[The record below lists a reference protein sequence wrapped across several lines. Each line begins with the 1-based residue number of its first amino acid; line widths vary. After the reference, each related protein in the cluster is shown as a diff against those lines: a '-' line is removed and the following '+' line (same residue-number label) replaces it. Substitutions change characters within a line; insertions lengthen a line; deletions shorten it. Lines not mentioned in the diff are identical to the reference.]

1 MTLKIGI
8 DYNGVCKSKS
18 LGQDIINIPDCRET
32 LTRLKEKGHKL
43 YLVSYCGAAKA
54 RPLKLYLEKLR
65 IFDDFYFVKNR
76 SFKNLICKHL
86 GLDTL
91 IDDRLDIIKSIQN
104 SYGIHFCFENHESN
118 KNVADYIPK
127 YSVNNWNDVEL
138 LLDTLEPKNNVPDE
152 NYNIKRLCHL
162 MFNKTKEEI
171 YKILDSKC
179 IIIDKDMIN
188 ESFLN
193 LYKKK
198 AYIAPSGDDY
208 KLLYLL
214 PNMGR
219 IYEDADL
226 YCVVVTDL
234 KSEMTL
240 NNTKIVAFI
249 KKDKLLK

>member
-1 MTLKIGI
+1 MSLKIGI
-8 DYNGVCKSKS
+8 DYNGVCKSKL
-18 LGQDIINIPDCRET
+18 LGQDIINIPDCLKT

-54 RPLKLYLEKLR
+54 RPLKLYLENLC

-76 SFKNLICKHL
+76 SFKNLVCKYL
-86 GLDTL
+86 GLDVL

-104 SYGIHFCFENHESN
+104 SYGVHFYFENHESN
-118 KNVADYIPK
+118 KNVVDYIPK
-127 YSVNNWNDVEL
+127 YSANNWNDVKL
-138 LLDTLEPKNNVPDE
+138 LLDMLEPKNNVPDE
-152 NYNIKRLCHL
+152 NYNIKNLCHL
-162 MFNKTKEEI
+162 MFNKTKQEI
-171 YKILDSKC
+171 YNILDCRC

-188 ESFLN
+188 ESFSD

-198 AYIAPSGDDY
+198 AYIAPSGDNY

-219 IYEDADL
+219 IYEDVNL

-234 KSEMTL
+234 TSEMTFD
-240 NNTKIVAFI
+240 NTKIVKFI
-249 KKDKLLK
+249 KKDRLLK